1 MGIKSQLALGASAL
15 LYLHGAHAFELTLI
29 AGAELEW
36 TDNVFLSDENRRN
49 DLLETINFGA
59 RAEEAESW
67 YTLNLDYRASH
78 ERYERESF
86 DAETYYSGAAS
97 LNLIPLPGRFEW
109 LFRAQSETTLSQ
121 SALPDTPDNRDQRN
135 TYSTAP
141 RLTLLSL
148 PRDTVYLSAEASTVT
163 FRNASDSESDR
174 LGGSLSWLHAFSPL
188 TSLDVTAG
196 YEQVNFEVSED
207 YDREYYRI
215 GVNRVLKSGSFA
227 ISAGQTRLI
236 PEFSDELDGMNFLA
250 SLDWVLDAHAI
261 RLEVAHDLTD
271 TSVGF
276 ADGVSSGPS
285 SFPTDDVNTGQ
296 ADIVTRT
303 RVSLSDTYSPDS
315 TTSISLQIY
324 GDEEKSE
331 VDTSETKRHGGA
343 LALRR
348 ELKPGLDAEM
358 TFGYEKSREIPS
370 DIEDDTS
377 NVRLSLAKQFGQ
389 QVTLASWVER
399 EESDSDLDL
408 LDYEAH
414 RVGVSLS
421 AEF

>member
-1 MGIKSQLALGASAL
+1 MGIKGQLALGASAL

-36 TDNVFLSDENRRN
+36 TDNVFLSDEIRRN
-49 DLLETINFGA
+49 DLLEVINLGA

-67 YTLNLDYRASH
+67 YTLNIDYQASH

-121 SALPDTPDNRDQRN
+121 SVLPDTPDNRDQRN

-174 LGGSLSWLHAFSPL
+174 VGGSLSWLHAFSQL

-196 YEQVNFEVSED
+196 YEKVNFEVSED
-207 YDREYYRI
+207 YEREYYRI
-215 GVNRVLKSGSFA
+215 GINRALKSGSFA
-227 ISAGQTRLI
+227 VSAGQTRLI
-236 PEFSDELDGMNFLA
+236 PEFSDELEGTNFLA
-250 SLDWVLDAHAI
+250 SLDWEIDAHAI
-261 RLEVAHDLTD
+261 RLEIAHDLTD

-276 ADGVSSGPS
+276 ADGVSAGPVA
-285 SFPTDDVNTGQ
+285 FPIDDVNTGQ

-303 RVSLSDTYSPDS
+303 RVSLSDTYSPDT
-315 TTSISLQIY
+315 TTSISLQIF
-324 GDEEKSE
+324 GDEENSE
-331 VDTSETKRHGGA
+331 VDTTETKRQGGVVT
-343 LALRR
+343 LRR
-348 ELKPGLDAEM
+348 ELKPGLEAEL
-358 TFGYEKSREIPS
+358 TAGYEKSREIPT

-377 NVRLSLAKQFGQ
+377 NVRLSLAKRFGQ
-389 QVTLASWVER
+389 QLTLSSWVER

-414 RVGVSLS
+414 RVGVSLT